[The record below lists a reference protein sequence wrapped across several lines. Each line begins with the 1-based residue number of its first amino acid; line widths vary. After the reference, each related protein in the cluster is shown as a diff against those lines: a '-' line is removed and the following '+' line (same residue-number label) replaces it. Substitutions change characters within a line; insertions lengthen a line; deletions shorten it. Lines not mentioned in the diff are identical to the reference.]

1 MSPRRRGGHCQGRV
15 SPCNR
20 GGGEATARRGEA
32 TTRSGHQKGG
42 VETVANRRYHRE
54 REKTGESVIEEVGRQ
69 MSAEV
74 VTKEEGRLLPS
85 TAGILTGLVLEAI
98 CKDCDCVV
106 LVRLSQTG

>member
-1 MSPRRRGGHCQGRV
+1 
-15 SPCNR
+15 
-20 GGGEATARRGEA
+20 
-32 TTRSGHQKGG
+32 
-42 VETVANRRYHRE
+42 
-54 REKTGESVIEEVGRQ
+54 

-98 CKDCDCVV
+98 CKDCDCAV